1 MIRRFGF
8 VVLVMALI
16 VSACGRQVTPD
27 RTGTGPGGLD
37 PGFMS
42 VKFRVK
48 QPFNFAQYSYLVVF
62 NTTGDG
68 TTPVANGQQTNYKG
82 YSFALIVEGTGGTA
96 QVRAAQY
103 YRPPGTPSFQQPV
116 LLALNPTPQ
125 QLRLVTNSD
134 GQNTEFTVVFD
145 RHVFLG
151 VATPTPG
158 PSAGPTATPT
168 PTLAG
173 TWNFNY
179 FVASGA
185 QYTPVDSLGQNGP
198 TDVSYQSPSLDT
210 TQPFDTGAFYAAIH
224 VAPPS
229 DPSATI
235 VGGDI
240 ASNP

>member
-1 MIRRFGF
+1 
-8 VVLVMALI
+8 MALI

-27 RTGTGPGGLD
+27 RPGTGAGGLD

-62 NTTGDG
+62 NTSGDG

-82 YSFALIVEGTGGTA
+82 YSFALIVEGSSGTA
-96 QVRAAQY
+96 QIRAAQY

-116 LLALNPTPQ
+116 LLNLNPALQ

-134 GQNTEFTVVFD
+134 GQNTEFTIIFD
-145 RHVFLG
+145 RHIFLG

-158 PSAGPTATPT
+158 PTASPT
-168 PTLAG
+168 PTANPSTSPTPPATL
-173 TWNFNY
+173 WNFNY
-179 FVASGA
+179 FVASGS
-185 QYTPVDSLGQNGP
+185 QYTPVDSLGQGGA
-198 TDVSYQSPSLDT
+198 TDISYQSPTLDV
-210 TQPFDTGAFYAAIH
+210 TQPFDTGAFLASLHIS
-224 VAPPS
+224 PPN